1 MAGYMR
7 GISEFGLL
15 VLLTGCASVRPVAPD
30 VATTG
35 MPNTELAVQRSIID
49 VSAAMA
55 ELRGMAVAPPTLEP
69 AVVAAELDR
78 PVSMS
83 WNGPLDA
90 GVKTIADRVGYQV
103 MVTGPQPAGPLRV
116 AVNVTNVTAL
126 VALQALGNAA
136 GTAAT
141 VVVDP
146 QHHLVEVDHHV

>member
-1 MAGYMR
+1 MAKYMR
-7 GISEFGLL
+7 GISEVGLL
-15 VLLTGCASVRPVAPD
+15 LLLAGCASVPPLAPD

-55 ELRGMAVAPPTLEP
+55 ELRGMAVAPPTPDLALVP
-69 AVVAAELDR
+69 AELDR
-78 PVSMS
+78 PVSLS
-83 WNGPLDA
+83 WKGPLDA
-90 GVKTIADRVGYQV
+90 GVKTVADRVGYQM
-103 MVTGPQPAGPLRV
+103 MVTGPQPADPLRV